1 MPNPIED
8 LFSLKEKV
16 ALVTGGRKGLGFEI
30 ARVLGQAGARV
41 FISGRSSSE
50 VEAPVQTL
58 CGEGL
63 DAEICPF
70 NLGDPAEADRA
81 VAFILERAG
90 ALHVLV
96 NNIGKRHRAVLEKI
110 DHHILSDMLN
120 VNLVAVYAA
129 SRAAIAAMRPQ
140 KWGRIIN
147 LSTTSAIRGI
157 KGDPAYIAS
166 KGGVSALTRALAAE
180 AGADNIT
187 INDILPGP
195 FATETNAR
203 MVQAAEE
210 DPRKNIVARRAPLG
224 RWGQP
229 REIAGAALF
238 LASDAGAYVTGQM
251 LIVDG
256 GISSQLY

>member
-1 MPNPIED
+1 MSKPIEE
-8 LFSLKEKV
+8 LFSLQGRV
-16 ALVTGGRKGLGFEI
+16 ALVTGARKGLGFEI
-30 ARVLGQAGARV
+30 SRAFGQAGAKV
-41 FISGRSSSE
+41 FISGRSPDE
-50 VEAPVQTL
+50 VAPAVSAL
-58 CGEGL
+58 REEGL
-63 DAEICPF
+63 DVDACPF
-70 NLGDPAEADRA
+70 NLGDPDAADQA
-81 VAFILERAG
+81 VAYIIEKAG
-90 ALHVLV
+90 ALHILV
-96 NNIGKRHRAVLEKI
+96 NNIGKRHRANLEKI
-110 DHHILSDMLN
+110 DHKILADLLS

-129 SRAAIAAMRPQ
+129 SRAAIAVMRGQ

-147 LSTTSAIRGI
+147 LSTTSAIKGI

-187 INDILPGP
+187 VNDILPGP

-203 MVQAAEE
+203 MVEAAKA

-224 RWGQP
+224 RWGEP
-229 REIAGAALF
+229 REIAGAAVF

-251 LIVDG
+251 LVVDG